1 VSLIPSVYVHRLYE
15 ISVPKIKEKGIR
27 LLFLDYDNLLVKHGS
42 DDMDERTAAWLNE
55 VRGAGILTV
64 ILSNNVKGRSSDF
77 AKRHG
82 IPVYAFSIKPLPHNY
97 YRAMKAYGCGK
108 KECLAVGD
116 TVVTDVFG
124 AHAAGICSV
133 LCDPLSGKDNFF
145 GSVFRLGE
153 KMVLALWKKKGV
165 FERGA
170 YYGKE
175 DLQV

>member
-1 VSLIPSVYVHRLYE
+1 MSLIPSVYVHRVYE
-15 ISVPKIKEKGIR
+15 ISPEEMKKNGVK

-55 VRGAGILTV
+55 VRAAGILTV
-64 ILSNNVKGRSSDF
+64 ILSNNVKGRSYDF
-77 AKRHG
+77 AQRHG

-97 YRAMKAYGCGK
+97 CRAMKAYGCRK
-108 KECLAVGD
+108 EECLAAGD

-124 AHAAGICSV
+124 AHAAGIGSV
-133 LCDPLSGKDNFF
+133 LCDPLSDQDNLF
-145 GSVFRLGE
+145 GSVFRLWE
-153 KMVLALWKKKGV
+153 KMVLAFWKKKGV
-165 FERGA
+165 FEKGA